1 MQKKEKVIII
11 GGISAGTSAAAK
23 IRRLNEDIDIVIYE
37 RDKYISYATC
47 GLPYFISGKI
57 PKLSNIIINSKE
69 LFSQRFNLTVNT
81 LHDVLSINPKEK
93 TIKVKNLKTNEIFTD
108 NYDKLIIATGTS
120 SIDLKETIFDASNSF
135 RLKTID
141 DAIAIKNFLDELEV
155 VESES
160 IDKSA
165 VDYNFAEDI
174 ISTDVVIIGGGY
186 ISLELLEAFTEKNLK
201 VLIIEKESQLLSIFD
216 KEIIDYLENYLF
228 KREIIILKNDSVKE
242 VRKNGN
248 NIIDLIVTE
257 NGKRISTKLVFL
269 GVGINVEN
277 SLLKDEGAELGV
289 RGAIKTDE
297 LLKTNIPDIFAI
309 GDCIEIKD
317 LVSQKFTNI
326 NLATTATKEGRTVAY
341 NIFGKNKPFKGS
353 LGTTILKIFDIAI
366 GKTGL
371 SFKDAKK
378 LYKNVV
384 KIETHEPS
392 HASYYPGYSIMHM
405 LTIFDKDTGKI
416 LGFEAIGR
424 DSIDKKVDVMATAMK
439 GNLLITDLAS
449 CDYAYHPAF
458 GAAKDP
464 INLIGMVA
472 ENYLN
477 KDIDFI
483 NCEELKDKI
492 NNNEDFTLIDV
503 RTQREYDFGHI
514 ENAILITLDS
524 IRDNL
529 DKIDKNKL
537 TVLYCRTG
545 YRAYIAYRIL
555 KNNGFNNIVCLN
567 GSYLSWIKEI

>member
-439 GNLLITDLAS
+439 GNLSITDLAS

>member
-378 LYKNVV
+378 LYKNAV

-405 LTIFDKDTGKI
+405 VTIFDKDTGKI

-439 GNLLITDLAS
+439 GNLSITDLAS

-492 NNNEDFTLIDV
+492 NNNEDFMLIDV

-537 TVLYCRTG
+537 VVLYCRTG

>member
-1 MQKKEKVIII
+1 MQKKEKVVII

-23 IRRLNEDIDIVIYE
+23 IRRLSEDIDIVIYE
-37 RDKYISYATC
+37 KDKYISYATC

-57 PKLSNIIINSKE
+57 PRLSNIIINSKE

-93 TIKVKNLKTNEIFTD
+93 TIKVKNLKTNDIFTD
-108 NYDKLIIATGTS
+108 NYNKLIIATGTS

-141 DAIAIKNFLDELEV
+141 DAIAIKNFLDKLEV
-155 VESES
+155 AESES
-160 IDKSA
+160 VDKSA
-165 VDYNFAEDI
+165 IDDNFAEDI

-201 VLIIEKESQLLSIFD
+201 VLIIEKESHLLSIFD

-228 KREIIILKNDSVKE
+228 KKEIIILKNDSVSE

-248 NIIDLIVTE
+248 NVIDLIITE

-269 GVGINVEN
+269 GTGINVEN
-277 SLLKDEGAELGV
+277 SLVKNEGIELGV
-289 RGAIKTDE
+289 RGAIKTDQ
-297 LLKTNIPDIFAI
+297 LLRTNIPDIFAI

-317 LVSQKFTNI
+317 LVSQKFKNI
-326 NLATTATKEGRTVAY
+326 NLATTATKEGRAVAY
-341 NIFGKNKPFKGS
+341 NIFGQNKSFNGS
-353 LGTTILKIFDIAI
+353 FGTTILKIFDIAI

-371 SFKDAKK
+371 NFKEAKQ
-378 LYKNVV
+378 LNKNAV
-384 KIETHEPS
+384 KIESHEPS

-405 LTIFDKDTGKI
+405 VTIFDKETGKI

-439 GNLLITDLAS
+439 GNLSITDLAS

-492 NNNEDFTLIDV
+492 NNNEDFMLIDV

-514 ENAILITLDS
+514 ENAVLITLDS
-524 IRDNL
+524 FRDNL

-537 TVLYCRTG
+537 VILYCRTV
-545 YRAYIAYRIL
+545 YRAYLAYRIL
-555 KNNGFNNIVCLN
+555 KNKGFTNMVCLN

>member
-378 LYKNVV
+378 LYKNAV

-405 LTIFDKDTGKI
+405 VTIFDKDTGKI

-439 GNLLITDLAS
+439 GNLSITDLAS

-537 TVLYCRTG
+537 VVLYCRTG

>member
-378 LYKNVV
+378 LYKNAV

>member
-378 LYKNVV
+378 LYKNAV

-439 GNLLITDLAS
+439 GNLSITDLAS

-492 NNNEDFTLIDV
+492 NNNEDFMLIDV

>member
-57 PKLSNIIINSKE
+57 PRLSNIIINSKE
-69 LFSQRFNLTVNT
+69 LFSQRFNLSVNT
-81 LHDVLSINPKEK
+81 LHDVLSINPEEK

-120 SIDLKETIFDASNSF
+120 SIDLKETIFDAANSF

-186 ISLELLEAFTEKNLK
+186 ISLELLEAFTEKKLK
-201 VLIIEKESQLLSIFD
+201 VLIIEKESQLLSMFD

-228 KREIIILKNDSVKE
+228 KREIIILKNDSVLE

-248 NIIDLIVTE
+248 NVINLIITE

-277 SLLKDEGAELGV
+277 SLVKNDGVELGA
-289 RGAIKTDE
+289 RGAIKTDQ
-297 LLKTNIPDIFAI
+297 LLRTNIPDIFAI
-309 GDCIEIKD
+309 GDCIEIKN

-341 NIFGKNKPFKGS
+341 NIFGADKPFKGS
-353 LGTTILKIFDIAI
+353 YGTTILKIFDIAI

-371 SFKDAKK
+371 NFKEAKK
-378 LYKNVV
+378 LYKNAV
-384 KIETHEPS
+384 KIETHDPS
-392 HASYYPGYSIMHM
+392 HASYYPGYSMMHM
-405 LTIFDKDTGKI
+405 LTIFDKQTGKI

-424 DSIDKKVDVMATAMK
+424 DGIDKKVDVMATALK

-449 CDYAYHPAF
+449 CDFAYHPAF

-464 INLIGMVA
+464 VNLIGMTG
-472 ENYLN
+472 ENYIN
-477 KDIDFI
+477 NDVDFI
-483 NCEELKDKI
+483 SCEELKDKI
-492 NNNEDFTLIDV
+492 NSNEDFMLVDV

-514 ENAILITLDS
+514 ENAVLITLDS
-524 IRDNL
+524 FRDNL
-529 DKIDKNKL
+529 DKIDKNKSV
-537 TVLYCRTG
+537 VLYCRTG
-545 YRAYIAYRIL
+545 YRAYLAYRIL
-555 KNNGFNNIVCLN
+555 KNKGFTNMVCLN
-567 GSYLSWIKEI
+567 GSYLSWIKEL

>member
-1 MQKKEKVIII
+1 MQKKEKVVII

-23 IRRLNEDIDIVIYE
+23 IRRLSEDIDIVIYE
-37 RDKYISYATC
+37 KDKYISYATC

-57 PKLSNIIINSKE
+57 PRLSNIIINSKE

-93 TIKVKNLKTNEIFTD
+93 TIKVKNLKTNDIFTD
-108 NYDKLIIATGTS
+108 NYNKLIIATGTS

-141 DAIAIKNFLDELEV
+141 DAIAIKNFLDKLEV
-155 VESES
+155 AESES
-160 IDKSA
+160 VDKSA
-165 VDYNFAEDI
+165 IDDNFAEDI

-201 VLIIEKESQLLSIFD
+201 VLIIEKESHLLSIFD

-228 KREIIILKNDSVKE
+228 KREIIILKNDSVSE

-277 SLLKDEGAELGV
+277 SLLKNEGVELGV

-341 NIFGKNKPFKGS
+341 NIFGQNKHFKGS

-378 LYKNVV
+378 LYKNAV

-405 LTIFDKDTGKI
+405 VTIFDKDTGKI

-483 NCEELKDKI
+483 SCEELKNKI
-492 NNNEDFTLIDV
+492 TNNEDFMLIDV

-514 ENAILITLDS
+514 ENAVLITLDS
-524 IRDNL
+524 FRDNL

-537 TVLYCRTG
+537 VVLYCRTV
-545 YRAYIAYRIL
+545 YRAYLAYRIL
-555 KNNGFNNIVCLN
+555 KNKGFTNMVCLN

>member
-141 DAIAIKNFLDELEV
+141 DAIAIKNFLDELKV

-353 LGTTILKIFDIAI
+353 LGTTILKIFDIDI

-378 LYKNVV
+378 LYKNAV

-405 LTIFDKDTGKI
+405 VTIFDKDTGKI